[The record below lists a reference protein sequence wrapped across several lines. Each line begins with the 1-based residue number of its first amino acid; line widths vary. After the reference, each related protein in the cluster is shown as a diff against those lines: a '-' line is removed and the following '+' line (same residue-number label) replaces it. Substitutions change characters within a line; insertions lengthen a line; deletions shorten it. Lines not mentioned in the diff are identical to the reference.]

1 MSCNRNLIKNPS
13 ASDIIKTG
21 DTMKKKILILLMI
34 LMSLMPTKT
43 FAKGEVQG
51 LKSPQDLYINKQRT
65 DLKGYNIKDHNYYR
79 LRDLASLLKIHDL
92 NFSLWGD
99 DKRIII
105 NLDETYEDTK
115 NQGIILKEDKAQALE
130 KEITLKLIK
139 NGKAESYQFKAYN
152 IDGYNYFKLRD
163 MGKYLNYDV
172 DYDEKNNLA
181 MIFTNVITV
190 KVPSNKKIVL
200 GNERLLEEYSHLIDG
215 KNLGLITNQTGL
227 DSKNVRTVDKLYNYD
242 KAKLLAIYSPEHGLD
257 GKHQAGKY
265 VESYIDEDLNLP
277 VYSLYG
283 KTRKPS
289 PEMLASIDVLI
300 FDIQDIGSR
309 TYTYIS
315 TLNYAMKA
323 AKEAGI
329 PLLVLDRPNPVGGQ
343 IVEGFVLKDAYETF
357 VGVDELP
364 MAHGMTVGELAKFF
378 NRKISADLKVIEMQG
393 YKRSMIWK
401 DTGLPFSQTS
411 PNIPNLESAFNYMAA
426 GIGDGTGLGQGD
438 KFTWVGAK
446 GLDSKDFARILN
458 SYDLPGISFVGEDK
472 KDKGGV
478 RLVIS
483 DYHTYNPQKTG
494 TYILATANL
503 LGAINIPE
511 EVDGKVPMFEKIHG
525 GKMMGQAL
533 KNKLRPQ
540 EIVDLYQKD
549 LRDFMVERE
558 IYLIYK

>member
-1 MSCNRNLIKNPS
+1 
-13 ASDIIKTG
+13 
-21 DTMKKKILILLMI
+21 
-34 LMSLMPTKT
+34 MPTKAL
-43 FAKGEVQG
+43 AKGELPAV
-51 LKSPQDLYINKQRT
+51 KSPQDLYINKQRT
-65 DLKGYNIKDHNYYR
+65 DLKGYNIEDHNYYR

-105 NLDETYEDTK
+105 NLDETYKDSK
-115 NQGIILKEDKAQALE
+115 DQGVLAKKDLSQALE
-130 KEITLKLIK
+130 KEMTLKLIK
-139 NGKAESYQFKAYN
+139 NGQAESHQVKAYN
-152 IDGYNYFKLRD
+152 IEGYNYFKLRD
-163 MGKYLNYDV
+163 MGSYLNYDV

-190 KVPSNKKIVL
+190 KVPSSKKIVL
-200 GNERLLEEYSHLIDG
+200 GNERLIEEYSNLIDG

-227 DSKNVRTVDKLYNYD
+227 DSKNVRTVDKLYAYD

-257 GKHQAGKY
+257 GKHPAGKY

-283 KTRKPS
+283 KTRQPS
-289 PEMLASIDVLI
+289 PNMLAGIDVLI
-300 FDIQDIGSR
+300 FDIQDIGAR

-323 AKEAGI
+323 AKEARLPI
-329 PLLVLDRPNPVGGQ
+329 LVLDRPNPLGGE
-343 IVEGFVLKDAYETF
+343 IVEGFVLKDEYKTF

-393 YKRSMIWK
+393 YKRSMIWQ
-401 DTGLPFSQTS
+401 DTGLTFAQTS

-446 GLDSKDFARILN
+446 GLDSKDFAKILN
-458 SYDLPGISFVGEDK
+458 SYNLPGINFVGENK

-478 RLVIS
+478 RLQIT

-503 LGAINIPE
+503 FGVIKIPE
-511 EVDGKVPMFEKIHG
+511 EVAGKVPMFEKIHG
-525 GKMMGQAL
+525 GKMMGQGL
-533 KNKLRPQ
+533 KDKLKPE

-558 IYLIYK
+558 KYLIYK